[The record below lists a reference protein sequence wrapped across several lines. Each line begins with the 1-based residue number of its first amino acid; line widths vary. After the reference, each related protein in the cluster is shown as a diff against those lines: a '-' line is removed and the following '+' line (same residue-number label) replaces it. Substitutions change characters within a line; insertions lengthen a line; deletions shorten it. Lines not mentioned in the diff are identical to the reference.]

1 MSSAQPEINQLIETM
16 GLAFEQIN
24 GSYDSEFFANMLASN
39 NEQFPP
45 DYQMFETPDIDIE
58 RRRLLGGLPRTR
70 EEKVRFYYNN
80 MNLKRV

>member
-1 MSSAQPEINQLIETM
+1 
-16 GLAFEQIN
+16 
-24 GSYDSEFFANMLASN
+24 MLASN